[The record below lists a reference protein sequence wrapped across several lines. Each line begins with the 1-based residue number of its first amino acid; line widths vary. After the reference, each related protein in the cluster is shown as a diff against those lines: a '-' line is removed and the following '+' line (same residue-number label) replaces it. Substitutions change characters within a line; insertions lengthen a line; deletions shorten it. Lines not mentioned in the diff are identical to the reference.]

1 MDEKFWCK
9 NTKIKIEKGK
19 EIKIIPIEKHL
30 CKNNHT
36 LPNSG
41 RNTYNMV
48 GVNKFEV
55 NGAASNFF

>member
-30 CKNNHT
+30 CKNNRT

-41 RNTYNMV
+41 RNTYN
-48 GVNKFEV
+48 KYDRCE
-55 NGAASNFF
+55 